1 MTIQTKFHGSIELTP
16 EDMYTFENGL
26 PGFPDEKQFVI
37 LPLEETTLF
46 VLQSVSTREVAFII
60 TSPFEV
66 FPEYNVKLSDDVLTS
81 LQIGAEEDVVVYTI
95 LTVQEPFTKTTVNLQ
110 APIVINTK
118 KKLAKQYITNDTSFS
133 MRQPLVPGQEAK

>member
-1 MTIQTKFHGSIELTP
+1 MTIQTKFHGSIELIP

-66 FPEYNVKLSDDVLTS
+66 FPEYNVKLSDEVLTS
-81 LQIGAEEDVVVYTI
+81 LQIGVEEDVVVYTI
-95 LTVQEPFTKTTVNLQ
+95 LTVQEPFNKTTVNLQ

>member
-1 MTIQTKFHGSIELTP
+1 MTIQTKFHGSIELIP
-16 EDMYTFENGL
+16 EDMYTFETGL

-46 VLQSVSTREVAFII
+46 VLQSVTTSEVAFII

-66 FPEYNVKLSDDVLTS
+66 FPEYNVKLSDEVLTA
-81 LQIGAEEDVVVYTI
+81 LQIDAEEEVVIYAI
-95 LTVQEPFTKTTVNLQ
+95 LTVQEPFNKTTVNLQ
-110 APIVINTK
+110 APVVINVK